1 MKYIKLILII
11 LLVGNIFFF
20 SCEDWVQ
27 GLPAR
32 EDIIEDK
39 VLIDTTDVTFLVNGI
54 KANFSSTVERSVYFG
69 DLLGDQLIYGKDIAK
84 DATFSS
90 FDEIEKGEIL
100 LNNNSVDGL
109 ADNLGELWFLSD
121 DLIQRINN
129 RMEPMS
135 DNLKNFGLYNAYLYN
150 GIACEIYA
158 GFFGLE
164 KDQGGGVLNSGPF
177 IPSEAMYDTALA
189 KFDKALDFATTSE
202 EERLVHSLMARCNLY
217 QGDYDNAFAHAQQG
231 LQDGDADLK
240 ALYSNIAD
248 NYLWQQASS
257 ALRSQVIVDNRFA
270 DYLAEDSSEAA
281 RVMIEVLPEDLNV
294 TQGADTA
301 KTFYLQTKYYSSS
314 APIPY
319 ITWQENNLML
329 AELAAL
335 HGKSGDP
342 VALINAVRTSHGI
355 PTLASVDEDVI
366 IEERDKE
373 LFLTGQRLID
383 QRRFDLWHLP
393 ADTWHY
399 LPIVERERNSN
410 DNID

>member
-1 MKYIKLILII
+1 MKYIKIILIV
-11 LLVGNIFFF
+11 LLIGNVFFF

-27 GLPAR
+27 DLPTR
-32 EDIIEDK
+32 EDIISDK
-39 VLIDTTDVTFLVNGI
+39 VLVDTSDVNFLVNGI
-54 KANFSSTVERSVYFG
+54 KANFSSTVERSVFFG

-84 DATFSS
+84 DATYSS
-90 FDEIEKGEIL
+90 FDEMEKGQIL
-100 LNNNSVDGL
+100 LDNNSVDGL

-121 DLIQRINN
+121 DLIDRINN
-129 RMEPMS
+129 RIKPISES
-135 DNLKNFGLYNAYLYN
+135 LKNHGLYNAYLYN
-150 GIACEIYA
+150 GVACEIYA

-164 KDQGGGVLNSGPF
+164 KNQGGGVLDAGPF
-177 IPSEAMYDTALA
+177 IPSDAMYDSAMTR
-189 KFDKALDFATTSE
+189 FNKALEYASTPE
-202 EERLVHSLMARCNLY
+202 QERILHSLMARCELY
-217 QGDYDNAFAHAQQG
+217 DGDYDAAYNHAQNG
-231 LQDGDADLK
+231 MVEGDAPLR

-257 ALRSQVIVDNRFA
+257 ALRAQVIVDSRFA
-270 DYLAEDSSEAA
+270 DYIAADSAEAA
-281 RVMIEVLPEDLNV
+281 RIHIEVLPEDLNV
-294 TQGADTA
+294 TEGADTA

-319 ITWQENNLML
+319 MTWQENNLML

-335 HGKSGDP
+335 HGQSGDP
-342 VALINAVRTSHGI
+342 VALVNAVRASHGI
-355 PTLASVDEDVI
+355 DPLSNVDRDVI

-399 LPIVERERNSN
+399 LPIVERERNAN
-410 DNID
+410 PNL

>member
-1 MKYIKLILII
+1 MRYIKLILI
-11 LLVGNIFFF
+11 LLLTGSVFFF

-27 GLPAR
+27 DLPAR

-39 VLIDTTDVTFLVNGI
+39 VLVDTSDVVFLVNGI

-69 DLLGDQLIYGKDIAK
+69 DLLGDQLIYAKDIAK
-84 DATFSS
+84 DATYSS
-90 FDEIEKGEIL
+90 FDEIEKGQIL
-100 LNNNSVDGL
+100 LDNNSIDGL

-121 DLIQRINN
+121 DLIKRINN
-129 RMEPMS
+129 RVKPMS
-135 DNLKNFGLYNAYLYN
+135 DNLKNYGLFNAYLYN

-164 KDQGGGVLNSGPF
+164 KNQGGGVLDAGPF
-177 IPSEAMYDTALA
+177 VPSDAMYDTAMA
-189 KFDKALDFATTSE
+189 KFDKALDYASTAAQ
-202 EERLVHSLMARCNLY
+202 ERIIYSLMARCELY
-217 QGDYDNAFAHAQQG
+217 
-231 LQDGDADLK
+231 DGDFDQAYNHAEEGGMVEGDAPLQ
-240 ALYSNIAD
+240 ALYSQVAD

-257 ALRSQVIVDNRFA
+257 QLRSQVIVDDRFA
-270 DYLAEDSSEAA
+270 DYIAADSTEAA
-281 RVMIEVLPEDLNV
+281 RVMIEVLPENLNV
-294 TQGADTA
+294 TTGADTA
-301 KTFYLQTKYYSSS
+301 KTFYLQSKYYSYD

-335 HGKSGDP
+335 RGKSGNP
-342 VALINAVRTSHGI
+342 VALVNAVRASHGI
-355 PTLASVDEDVI
+355 GALSSVNEDVI
-366 IEERDKE
+366 VEERDKE

-399 LPIVERERNSN
+399 LPIVERERNAN
-410 DNID
+410 PNL

>member
-1 MKYIKLILII
+1 MKYIKII
-11 LLVGNIFFF
+11 LTLLLVANVFFF

-27 GLPAR
+27 DLPAR
-32 EDIIEDK
+32 EDVIEDK
-39 VLIDTTDVTFLVNGI
+39 VLVDTSDINFLVNGI
-54 KANFSSTVERSVYFG
+54 RANFASTIERSIYFG

-84 DATFSS
+84 DATYSS
-90 FDEIEKGEIL
+90 FDEIEKGQIL

-129 RMEPMS
+129 RVEPMS
-135 DNLKNFGLYNAYLYN
+135 NQLRNFGLYNAYLYN

-158 GFFGLE
+158 GFFGLD
-164 KDQGGGVLNSGPF
+164 KNQGGGCLNAGPF
-177 IPSEAMYDTALA
+177 IPSPEMYDTALA
-189 KFDKALDFATTSE
+189 KFDKALDYASSSA
-202 EERLVHSLMARCNLY
+202 EERVVHSLMARCHLY
-217 QGDYDNAFAHAQQG
+217 KGEYDAAYDHAQNG
-231 LQDGDADLK
+231 MTEGDSPLS
-240 ALYSNIAD
+240 ALYSNVAD

-270 DYLAEDSSEAA
+270 EYIEEDSAEAA
-281 RVMIEVLPEDLNV
+281 RINIEVLPEDLDV
-294 TQGADTA
+294 TEGADTA
-301 KTFYLQTKYYSSS
+301 KTFYLQTKYYSSD

-342 VALINAVRTSHGI
+342 VALVNAVRSSHGI
-355 PTLASVDEDVI
+355 SDISNVDEDVI

-383 QRRFDLWHLP
+383 QRRFDLWHLGP
-393 ADTWHY
+393 DTWHY
-399 LPIVERERNSN
+399 LPIVERERNAN
-410 DNID
+410 PNL